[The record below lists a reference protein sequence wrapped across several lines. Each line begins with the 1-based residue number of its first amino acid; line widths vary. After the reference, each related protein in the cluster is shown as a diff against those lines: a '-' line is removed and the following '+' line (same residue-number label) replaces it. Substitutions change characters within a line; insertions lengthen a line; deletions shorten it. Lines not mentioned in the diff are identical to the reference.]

1 METGDGESRGGQ
13 HGFYARPAAH
23 LPSLATR
30 VGGGTLNLVQASLA
44 SFWGGVVKTFRR
56 RTFCPPEQLR
66 CRPSGPVIRLSF
78 RLLLRPFSMD
88 FGGFPVETLGFWSFT
103 RRSPV
108 YTIVS
113 THVVTHVSTEGLAM
127 TKLKIR
133 NVGNSLGVVLPK
145 ELIARLRVSKGD
157 QLFVQETVD
166 GLRLTAYDPEFEKQ
180 MEIAKMVMQEDR
192 DALRALSK

>member
-1 METGDGESRGGQ
+1 
-13 HGFYARPAAH
+13 
-23 LPSLATR
+23 
-30 VGGGTLNLVQASLA
+30 
-44 SFWGGVVKTFRR
+44 
-56 RTFCPPEQLR
+56 
-66 CRPSGPVIRLSF
+66 
-78 RLLLRPFSMD
+78 
-88 FGGFPVETLGFWSFT
+88 
-103 RRSPV
+103 
-108 YTIVS
+108 
-113 THVVTHVSTEGLAM
+113 M

-180 MEIAKMVMQEDR
+180 MEIAKKVMQEDR

>member
-1 METGDGESRGGQ
+1 
-13 HGFYARPAAH
+13 
-23 LPSLATR
+23 
-30 VGGGTLNLVQASLA
+30 
-44 SFWGGVVKTFRR
+44 
-56 RTFCPPEQLR
+56 
-66 CRPSGPVIRLSF
+66 
-78 RLLLRPFSMD
+78 
-88 FGGFPVETLGFWSFT
+88 
-103 RRSPV
+103 
-108 YTIVS
+108 
-113 THVVTHVSTEGLAM
+113 M

-166 GLRLTAYDPEFEKQ
+166 GLRLTAYDPEFERQ